1 MGGVVVVVVVAFF
14 DVRYTLRQAIFQEW
28 LDGRLARGMRTS
40 RCAWPPPIAG
50 GSSPPFW
57 VVFLRREGKFR
68 KISIKRDSP
77 LGNLHFFC
85 RCLLES
91 YDKVI
96 PTSHDFI
103 LGVVLS
109 ARGVCVFGWRP
120 PGGSTVTS
128 CQNLQTGAHPGWLAA
143 EPSWDMLIYSNRV
156 HSVGYVAWRESVLN
170 LETNGERSWRC
181 SRSLR
186 GS

>member
-1 MGGVVVVVVVAFF
+1 MGGVVVVAFF

-57 VVFLRREGKFR
+57 VVFLRRQGKFR

-77 LGNLHFFC
+77 LATCTFFC
-85 RCLLES
+85 CCLLGT
-91 YDKVI
+91 YDKLI
-96 PTSHDFI
+96 PMSHDYI

-170 LETNGERSWRC
+170 LGTNRERSWRR